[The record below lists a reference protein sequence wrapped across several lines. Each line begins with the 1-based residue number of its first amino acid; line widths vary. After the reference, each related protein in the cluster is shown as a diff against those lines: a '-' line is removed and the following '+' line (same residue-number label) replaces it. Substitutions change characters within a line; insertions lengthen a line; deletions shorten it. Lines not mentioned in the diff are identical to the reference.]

1 MEPFE
6 RTLFGSLAVTRR
18 LLRREQLEEA
28 LKEQAE
34 AARQGRRPALLGEI
48 LVAKGYLTV
57 EQIRSIL
64 SGQGGKGQG
73 LFGEIAV
80 EWKLC
85 PEEEV
90 DAALAQQLEYR
101 LQRRRP
107 PRVGEVL
114 VSRGVLKP
122 HQVHSILKAQGK
134 MILQC
139 PGCQTRYN
147 ALHVRVGAKI
157 SCPRC
162 NTEFVP
168 VRPATESTPEGE
180 AVTDV
185 RSDVTAF
192 LPAVQTEDEKKRV
205 SVRFLPPP
213 DVALAPYRLEA
224 RIGADGS
231 GVLYRAVNPSTQT
244 FVTVRMVSAEATHG
258 GQDVEVWRQAG
269 AAAVLLDQPNLQRV
283 LAARLEAGRL
293 FVVSEFHEGQSLR
306 QLLQS
311 AGKLA
316 LPDALSILTQCAE
329 ALAFG
334 LSKQLL
340 HGDLRPSH
348 VIVSAGNAV
357 HVSGLGLPKRILANL
372 RLLVGHSA
380 VPLYA
385 APEVLRDPDSVDA
398 RSDVYSL
405 CALGYHMVTGR
416 APQIASL
423 SHRGH
428 LHSAPPTLLAPHA
441 INPLMPAHLSRLLLK
456 GLARHPGS
464 RYASAAELLA
474 DLRTCQNAWRDGL
487 PDIPAI
493 APEFGQ
499 GAPRRA
505 RSRVHGAAS
514 FAPPS
519 GLRQRQ
525 RRRDH
530 TEWLGREGYRL
541 ALASPPPSALAE
553 AEAAGEAPRS
563 GTAFPA
569 PRPAAPMQQES
580 RKALVVA
587 AAVLVVGAVIAAA
600 AWSQYRPPR
609 TPVRG
614 KDREAAGESEPRAP
628 GVKGDGL
635 PVARELAESVT
646 AYRLAH
652 PKDHA
657 EILRRV
663 DRFLELNGA
672 KYADTEAVR
681 TAQAWRR
688 EHAQAGA
695 ALARPALHE
704 EVLKLLQEDRFADAL
719 QQAAAWRARW
729 GEEAAG
735 LQAQVLQEQIRA
747 EERAHAEA
755 WLAQG
760 RAKREEGDWAGAR
773 ECFKRMREHLA
784 TEFAEQARREEAL
797 TDAAEERTKADQ
809 AAAVAQKKAAE
820 TAAPR
825 EAAAPVLLRKLLND
839 LQEPVTQFDF
849 SAAWRVVAQAEPA
862 LAGTSQALAYQSVRA
877 VLQRLEGLV
886 DRVNLA
892 ARSGKLGDF
901 KLRVKD
907 RESVIVEANRLGP
920 MVAFGAVQARVAW
933 SSLDPASLFEIF
945 QRSTNMQRADEVM
958 DLALLQLFFGRL
970 AESQQLLKH
979 AEELGGAASRFRELA
994 AELERAASSPAA
1006 KASPTEKGKALE
1018 EEAAVRQALKGTGWD
1033 ISRGQW
1039 AVNPDGTL
1047 VGTPEVGMNL
1057 VSVRREL
1064 RRFRR
1069 VEVEFRGEGDGAGF
1083 SFGKGQRF
1091 MVRPTPAWQRL
1102 SLEVVQAEK
1111 LELRVDGE
1119 PRGSLE
1125 ESKDVT
1131 ADQLPDYVYLRGL
1144 GSRIEFRNF
1153 AVDGKV
1159 VLPPG
1164 VPEPKEGRVEA
1175 QDRKVVEALKLLGWE
1190 VAGGLW
1196 KIAEGTLVGEP
1207 DASGKPVSLRRPF
1220 KNCVAVRAELRGDG
1234 AALGFSFGKG
1244 QRFLVPPSPEWQACS
1259 LELDR
1264 DGRLKLTVGGQ
1275 PRASLEDT
1283 TAAKSGE
1290 LGDALTILSTT
1301 GRLEMRNFKVE

>member
-6 RTLFGSLAVTRR
+6 RALFGSLAVTRR
-18 LLRREQLEEA
+18 LLRHEQLEEA

-34 AARQGRRPALLGEI
+34 AAKQGRRPPLLGEI

-57 EQIRSIL
+57 EQIRSLL

-107 PRVGEVL
+107 PRLGWLLVG
-114 VSRGVLKP
+114 RGALKP
-122 HQVHSILKAQGK
+122 HQVHSILKTQGK

-147 ALHVRVGAKI
+147 ALHVRAGAKI

-168 VRPATESTPEGE
+168 VRPATESTPDGE
-180 AVTDV
+180 AVIDV

-192 LPAVQTEDEKKRV
+192 LPAVQTEEEKKRV

-213 DVALAPYRLEA
+213 DVTLAPYRLEA

-231 GVLYRAVNPSTQT
+231 GVLYRAVDPATQA
-244 FVTVRMVSAEATHG
+244 FATVRLISAEAARG
-258 GQDVEVWRQAG
+258 GQDFEVWRQAG
-269 AAAVLLDQPNLQRV
+269 AAAALLDHPNLQRV

-316 LPDALSILTQCAE
+316 VPDALSVLTQCAE
-329 ALAFG
+329 ALAHG

-357 HVSGLGLPKRILANL
+357 HVSGLGMPKRILANL

-385 APEVLRDPDSVDA
+385 APEVLRDPDGVDA

-428 LHSAPPTLLAPHA
+428 LHSAPPTLLPPHA
-441 INPLMPAHLSRLLLK
+441 INPLMPTHLSRLLLK

-464 RYASAAELLA
+464 RYASAVELLA
-474 DLRTCQNAWRDGL
+474 DLRTCQNGWRDGVQ
-487 PDIPAI
+487 DIPAI
-493 APEFGQ
+493 APEFDRGV
-499 GAPRRA
+499 PRHA
-505 RSRVHGAAS
+505 RSRLEGAPSAS
-514 FAPPS
+514 PP
-519 GLRQRQ
+519 GGPRHRP

-541 ALASPPPSALAE
+541 ALASPPPSALGE
-553 AEAAGEAPRS
+553 AQPPGEAPRE
-563 GTAFPA
+563 TAGPA
-569 PRPAAPMQQES
+569 PRSAAPIEQES
-580 RKALVVA
+580 RKALLVA
-587 AAVLVVGAVIAAA
+587 AAVLVVGSVIVAV

-609 TPVRG
+609 APVRG
-614 KDREAAGESEPRAP
+614 KDREAAAETEPRAP
-628 GVKGDGL
+628 GVRPEAL

-646 AYRLAH
+646 AYRLEH

-657 EILRRV
+657 EILRRL
-663 DRFLELNGA
+663 DRFLELNSA

-695 ALARPALHE
+695 AQARPALHG
-704 EVLKLLQEDRFADAL
+704 EVLKLLQEDRFGEAL
-719 QQAAAWRARW
+719 QQVAAWRARW

-773 ECFKRMREHLA
+773 ECFQRVREHLA

-797 TDAAEERTKADQ
+797 TVGAEERSKADQ
-809 AAAVAQKKAAE
+809 AAAAAQKKAAE

-839 LQEPVTQFDF
+839 LQEPVTRFDF
-849 SAAWRVVAQAEPA
+849 PAAWRVVAQAEPA

-886 DRVNLA
+886 DRVNVA
-892 ARSGKLGDF
+892 ARGGQLGDF

-907 RESVIVEANRLGP
+907 RDSVIVEANRQGP

-933 SSLDPASLFEIF
+933 SSLDPASLSEIF
-945 QRSTNMQRADEVM
+945 QRSTNMQRADEVL

-979 AEELGGAASRFRELA
+979 TEELGGTVSRFRELA

-1006 KASPTEKGKALE
+1006 KASPAEKGKALE

-1039 AVNPDGTL
+1039 TVNPDGSL
-1047 VGTPEVGMNL
+1047 VGTPEPGMNL

-1069 VEVEFRGEGDGAGF
+1069 VEVEFRGEGDAAGF
-1083 SFGKGQRF
+1083 SFGKAQRF
-1091 MVRPTPAWQRL
+1091 MVRPSLTWQRL

-1119 PRGSLE
+1119 ARASLE
-1125 ESKDVT
+1125 ASKDVT

-1144 GSRIEFRNF
+1144 GPRIEFRNF
-1153 AVDGKV
+1153 AVDGKL

-1164 VPEPKEGRVEA
+1164 VPEPKQG
-1175 QDRKVVEALKLLGWE
+1175 QDPKVVEALKLLGWE
-1190 VAGGLW
+1190 IAGGLW
-1196 KIAEGTLVGEP
+1196 KIAEGTLSGEP
-1207 DASGKPVSLRRPF
+1207 DGSGKPVSLRRPF

-1244 QRFLVPPSPEWQACS
+1244 QRFLAAPGPDWQACA
-1259 LELDR
+1259 LDLDR
-1264 DGRLKLTVGGQ
+1264 DGRIKLSVGGQ

-1283 TAAKSGE
+1283 SAAKSGE
-1290 LGDALTILSTT
+1290 LGDALTVLSTT
-1301 GRLEMRNFKVE
+1301 GRLEVRGFKME